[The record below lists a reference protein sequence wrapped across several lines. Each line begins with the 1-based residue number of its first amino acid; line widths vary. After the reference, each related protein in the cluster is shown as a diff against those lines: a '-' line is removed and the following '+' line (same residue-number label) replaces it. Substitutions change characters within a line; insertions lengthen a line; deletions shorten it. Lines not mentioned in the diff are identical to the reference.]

1 MAGLL
6 KTIKSYVLG
15 TITLQELEEWL
26 LSHMQDI
33 LNSGDERAAGIANE
47 LDADLVEFTEGILSE
62 SDIREKLQRYMIS
75 LTPIIY
81 TDTGVTVSTDMI
93 TSDSVTAE
101 VKEFSLSR

>member
-1 MAGLL
+1 MAELL

-33 LNSGDERAAGIANE
+33 LNSGDERAAVIANE